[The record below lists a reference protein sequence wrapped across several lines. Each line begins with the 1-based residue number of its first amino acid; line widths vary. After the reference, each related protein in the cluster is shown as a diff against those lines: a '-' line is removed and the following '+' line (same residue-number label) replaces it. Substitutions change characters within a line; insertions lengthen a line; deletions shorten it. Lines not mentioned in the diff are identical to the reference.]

1 MSAVKASVFVIEAKY
16 SRPVRNWIESVKDFL
31 KDNNAFNEETAYDTG
46 LYLEDVLET
55 VTLQYVICITPNLA
69 HHNEDIRQAVS
80 LLFVNLA
87 GVFDEQWRDDD
98 NIKSLLAQISA
109 ANGAFGQQLK
119 ICVVN
124 SLDLVVRYHFYLY
137 IYIYIYIYLP
147 IYLFNYFSAYV
158 FIILFILIILYKS
171 ANL

>member
-137 IYIYIYIYLP
+137 IYIYIFIF
-147 IYLFNYFSAYV
+147 IYLFTYLTISLLMYL
-158 FIILFILIILYKS
+158 LFCLF
-171 ANL
+171 